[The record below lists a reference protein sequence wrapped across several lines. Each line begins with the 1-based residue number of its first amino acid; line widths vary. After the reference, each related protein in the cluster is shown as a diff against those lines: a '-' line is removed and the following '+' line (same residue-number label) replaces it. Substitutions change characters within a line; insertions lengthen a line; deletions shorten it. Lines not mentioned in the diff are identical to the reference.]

1 MNTTQP
7 PTNMIRLHTLTALL
21 WIAAQC
27 NLALLGQNSV
37 PPPQAPFNP
46 LAPPPAPPPIPLPAV
61 PPAPLPTP
69 DPLQPAFPKDPS
81 LFADGTMEPL
91 ELSGVPGLDVEE
103 FKPFVLRKADANSLL
118 DLIQQHTGWNILR
131 VNRDLPAM
139 EISFNSQ
146 GHLTKGETIR
156 IVESLLA
163 MHGLGISKISENLYK
178 AMRAEKI
185 NMHVPIWLEGPASI
199 IKPSQ
204 KIYMKM
210 FHLKYAPAKEV
221 VAHLTPFKTEVG
233 QMVLLENANS
243 ILVTDA
249 LLNLQRMEQL
259 LEKLDRPISREELG
273 TEFVIWPT
281 RHAGATEL
289 ERKLKTM
296 IEGSLKPFLG
306 GTTQVDS
313 DERTGKLIIVTRQE
327 NVETL
332 EFMLETLDAPVKM
345 KTTSKLFKLQH
356 AETKDI
362 QSILDEVIKNQ
373 QRIKQQVQGR
383 KNAAAA
389 RPAPATQGK
398 ATPGAPAPATA
409 AQKAA
414 GGADGGS
421 EGSHEFSD
429 FITISS
435 DERSNAILVYGTKED
450 IEEIGRMI
458 ESLDQPLPQARL
470 DTIFV
475 MVDLT
480 EQNQRGI
487 DALLGN
493 LEWSKFARSPRG
505 EGLFGDVTTEQ
516 VSESLTGPGGE
527 PINRTVSQNI
537 AQNTLQGV
545 AGIPGLNTSIPFQ
558 LEDWKLTGVRWDQ
571 IFALSSERNDV
582 RIFSTPTLSFAH
594 NSPEVH
600 ILIEDER
607 NIVIPTY
614 SGYNTGTDGGTST
627 GQQSKITAKTSLEIK
642 KPKIGMPQIDE
653 NGTIISPGSIFMEV
667 EVKAEKFDET
677 QSNTYQGQSLPA
689 KKIREAKSV
698 VTVRDG
704 EIIVLGGLQE
714 VQVDST
720 ESKYNL
726 LSDIPYFGKK
736 FFRPKTVKY
745 TPTELLIF
753 LKPTIMKPGYNNT
766 ELNVQSID
774 ERIKG
779 DYKPK
784 FTSPSGQVLGM
795 PDIDGEIRKQA
806 SIKDKPSSRPQL

>member
-1 MNTTQP
+1 
-7 PTNMIRLHTLTALL
+7 
-21 WIAAQC
+21 
-27 NLALLGQNSV
+27 
-37 PPPQAPFNP
+37 
-46 LAPPPAPPPIPLPAV
+46 
-61 PPAPLPTP
+61 
-69 DPLQPAFPKDPS
+69 
-81 LFADGTMEPL
+81 MEPL
-91 ELSGVPGLDVEE
+91 ELSGVSGLDVEE
-103 FKPFVLRKADANSLL
+103 FRPFVLRKADANSLL
-118 DLIQQHTGWNILR
+118 DLIQQATGWNILR
-131 VNRDLPAM
+131 SNKDLPAM

-163 MHGLGISKISENLYK
+163 MHGVSISKISENLYK
-178 AMRAEKI
+178 AVRSEKV
-185 NMHVPIWLEGPASI
+185 NMHVPIWLEGPASM

-204 KIYMKM
+204 KIYMKT
-210 FHLKYAPAKEV
+210 FHLNYAPAKDIV
-221 VAHLTPFKTEVG
+221 THLTPFKTEVG
-233 QMVLLENANS
+233 QLVLLENANS

-249 LLNLQRMEQL
+249 LINLQRMEQL

-273 TEFVIWPT
+273 TKFVVWPT
-281 RHAGATEL
+281 RHAGASEL

-383 KNAAAA
+383 KTAAARPTSATAKATPYAPAPAANAAAA
-389 RPAPATQGK
+389 TQRSS
-398 ATPGAPAPATA
+398 
-409 AQKAA
+409 A
-414 GGADGGS
+414 GGEGGG

-450 IEEIGRMI
+450 ITEIGRMI
-458 ESLDQPLPQARL
+458 DSLDQPLPQARI

-505 EGLFGDVTTEQ
+505 EGLFGDPVTENQQ
-516 VSESLTGPGGE
+516 VTNAGPDGLFGTADDSTS
-527 PINRTVSQNI
+527 TVASNI

-545 AGIPGLNTSIPFQ
+545 VGIPGLNTSVPFQ

-594 NSPEVH
+594 NSPDVH

-614 SGYNTGTDGGTST
+614 YGNTSTDGGTST

-642 KPKIGMPQIDE
+642 KPKIGMPLIDE
-653 NGTIISPGSIFMEV
+653 NGTILSPGSIFMEV

-689 KKIREAKSV
+689 KKIREAKSM

-753 LKPTIMKPGYNNT
+753 LKPTIMKPGQNDTPENIR
-766 ELNVQSID
+766 SID
-774 ERIKG
+774 DRIKG

-784 FTSPSGQVLGM
+784 YTSPSGQVLGL
-795 PDIDGEIRKQA
+795 PDIEGKIREN
-806 SIKDKPSSRPQL
+806 SSVKDRPSSRPQL

>member
-1 MNTTQP
+1 VNMTQP
-7 PTNMIRLHTLTALL
+7 QTNMIRLHILTALL
-21 WIAAQC
+21 WIVAQC
-27 NLALLGQNSV
+27 NLALLGQSSV
-37 PPPQAPFNP
+37 PPPQPSFN
-46 LAPPPAPPPIPLPAV
+46 PAV
-61 PPAPLPTP
+61 PPPALLPNP
-69 DPLQPAFPKDPS
+69 VPSQPALPKDPS
-81 LFADGTMEPL
+81 LFTDGTMEPL

-273 TEFVIWPT
+273 TKFVVWPT
-281 RHAGATEL
+281 RHAGAREL
-289 ERKLKTM
+289 ESKLKTM

-332 EFMLETLDAPVKM
+332 EFILETLDAPVKM

-389 RPAPATQGK
+389 RPASTTPGK
-398 ATPGAPAPATA
+398 ATPGAPAPA

-505 EGLFGDVTTEQ
+505 EGLFGDPVTENRQVPTAGPDGLFGTADDSTE
-516 VSESLTGPGGE
+516 T
-527 PINRTVSQNI
+527 I
-537 AQNTLQGV
+537 AGNVARNSMQGV
-545 AGIPGLNTSIPFQ
+545 LGIPGLNTSVPFQ

-726 LSDIPYFGKK
+726 LSDIPYLGKK

-795 PDIDGEIRKQA
+795 PDIDGELRKQA